1 MGITGENMLKN
12 KNMFNIMLVLCLLVA
27 SESKSRAEPEIM
39 LSKGQTVYIPI
50 YSHIYAGDSE
60 EAFYLAATLS
70 IRNTDRKYSITV
82 FAADYYGS
90 DGSLIKKHIETPVQ
104 IKPMSSKRYI
114 IKESDKSGGSGANFI
129 VRWKSE
135 HEVNIP
141 IIESI
146 MIGTRMQ
153 QGISFTSR
161 GQAIRE
167 E

>member
-1 MGITGENMLKN
+1 MLRN
-12 KNMFNIMLVLCLLVA
+12 KNIVKTLIVISVLLA
-27 SESKSRAEPEIM
+27 SAASRSRAEPEIM
-39 LSKGQTVYIPI
+39 MSKGQTVYVPI
-50 YSHIYAGDSE
+50 YSHIYVGDRE

-70 IRNTDRKYSITV
+70 IRNTDPKNFITV

-90 DGSLIKKHIETPVQ
+90 DGKLIKKHIEAPVQ
-104 IKPMSSKRYI
+104 IKAMSSKRYI
-114 IKESDKSGGSGANFI
+114 IKESDKSGGSGAGFI

-135 HEVNIP
+135 HAVNIP

-161 GQAIRE
+161 GQAIKE